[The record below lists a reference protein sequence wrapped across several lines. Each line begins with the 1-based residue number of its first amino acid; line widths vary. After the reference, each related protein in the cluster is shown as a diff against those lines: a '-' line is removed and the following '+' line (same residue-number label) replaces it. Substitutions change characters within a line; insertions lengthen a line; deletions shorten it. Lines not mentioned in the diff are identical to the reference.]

1 MRRSAAINP
10 SNAQLH
16 ERIGLLLLRQ
26 DKYSESRD
34 AFAKALEVAE
44 NQPDIQSS
52 VSSNYFSFIPG
63 ETTNS
68 DTLTTPKDR
77 LTSTW
82 ELHLKEKAC
91 C

>member
-1 MRRSAAINP
+1 MLYRFKLYNEALKSMRRSAAIDP

-26 DKYSESRD
+26 DKYPESRD

-44 NQPDIQSS
+44 NQPEIQSS
-52 VSSNYFSFIPG
+52 VSLDHFLFVSD

-68 DTLTTPKDR
+68 R
-77 LTSTW
+77 
-82 ELHLKEKAC
+82 
-91 C
+91 